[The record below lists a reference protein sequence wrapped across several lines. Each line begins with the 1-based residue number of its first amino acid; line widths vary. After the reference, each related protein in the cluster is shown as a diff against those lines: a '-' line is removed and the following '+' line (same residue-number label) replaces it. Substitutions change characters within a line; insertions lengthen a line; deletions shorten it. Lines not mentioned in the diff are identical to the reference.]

1 MPSRY
6 VCEVLDEM
14 RTNLKQVTKG
24 NLDYSQQ
31 ISSKVLESL
40 IEEAQTMVNRME
52 AKLRDYRDS
61 DFDEDRIRELKK
73 EKRDL
78 EKEIKALENKKEDLE
93 DDN

>member
-1 MPSRY
+1 MRFRRFEMPSRY

-40 IEEAQTMVNRME
+40 IEEAQTMVN
-52 AKLRDYRDS
+52 
-61 DFDEDRIRELKK
+61 
-73 EKRDL
+73 
-78 EKEIKALENKKEDLE
+78 
-93 DDN
+93 